1 MSKAEIEDRSEFVI
15 VQSVEPFNICRIR
28 EEYLFLK
35 YIYKFVFGGDAVAT
49 AWVVGWVEREQRK
62 GEEKKTNKVRVVMKN
77 VAQVKKIET
86 NLDLPENNASSMG
99 VWFFDFGNRM
109 RGPCYSKLNER
120 TPVRNANGA
129 GLVDFWIEGVS
140 LCSHARDPAAS
151 VF

>member
-99 VWFFDFGNRM
+99 VWFFESKFDFGNRM
-109 RGPCYSKLNER
+109 RGP
-120 TPVRNANGA
+120 
-129 GLVDFWIEGVS
+129 W
-140 LCSHARDPAAS
+140 
-151 VF
+151 